1 VLLQVLKIVLDLERL
16 ERLLEYD
23 SEKSQ
28 LPAPSMGVP
37 LVPLTARTSE
47 RQLLGPA
54 CVFFGHHT
62 ACDIYVSLMA
72 SLLLQADCSCKAL
85 GWWLPVVLRAESLS
99 VLVSARACRQAQ
111 LS

>member
-1 VLLQVLKIVLDLERL
+1 LISPCPYTQSPCAAGLQVLKIVLDLERL

-47 RQLLGPA
+47 RHAHALHA
-54 CVFFGHHT
+54 VT
-62 ACDIYVSLMA
+62 A
-72 SLLLQADCSCKAL
+72 
-85 GWWLPVVLRAESLS
+85 
-99 VLVSARACRQAQ
+99 
-111 LS
+111 